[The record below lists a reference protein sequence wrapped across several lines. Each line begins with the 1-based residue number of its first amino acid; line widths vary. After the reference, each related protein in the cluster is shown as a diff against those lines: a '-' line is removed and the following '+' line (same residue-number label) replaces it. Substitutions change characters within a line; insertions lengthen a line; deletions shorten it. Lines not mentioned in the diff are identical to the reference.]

1 MQCANDV
8 LGAGLRKQSLFDELQ
23 TSVSIL
29 DIFGFE
35 VFARNSLEQ
44 LFINFANE
52 KLQNEFN
59 K

>member
-1 MQCANDV
+1 M
-8 LGAGLRKQSLFDELQ
+8 
-23 TSVSIL
+23 SIL

-35 VFARNSLEQ
+35 VFQKNSLEQ

-59 K
+59 KYIFEKELELYKVRFCQLLFTQW